1 MERTLGSGLGD
12 LRREL
17 ARSTRPT
24 NYAIRSWYRAAFHGD
39 KLTWWRYMALQFEFN
54 Q

>member
-1 MERTLGSGLGD
+1 MERTLGFGHGD
-12 LRREL
+12 LRRDL

-24 NYAIRSWYRAAFHGD
+24 NYAIPSWYRAALHRD
-39 KLTWWRYMALQFEFN
+39 KLTWWRHMAFQIELN